1 MNKKILVAVI
11 AIIAIAITIG
21 YALIV
26 PAMQSALA
34 QEQKTKQIT
43 LTIEHRRFAFAKESF
58 INVTAGGW
66 TITITNVSGNVKAIK
81 ILLFDHNKPKDGFSW
96 FKLNPKV
103 GDSIAVNLSAGNY
116 TLRVFIFG
124 SKNSTLTLTIAYP

>member
-11 AIIAIAITIG
+11 AIVAIAITVG

-34 QEQKTKQIT
+34 QQQQTKQIT
-43 LTIEHRRFAFAKESF
+43 LTIEHRRFAFVKENF

-66 TITITNVSGNVKAIK
+66 TITITNVSGNVKAIG
-81 ILLFDHNKPKDGFSW
+81 ILLFDHNKPREGFSW

-103 GDSIAVNLSAGNY
+103 GDTISVNLSAGNY
-116 TLRVFIFG
+116 TLRAFIFG
-124 SKNSTLTLTIAYP
+124 SINSTLTLTIAYP

>member
-43 LTIEHRRFAFAKESF
+43 LTIEHKRFAFAKESF